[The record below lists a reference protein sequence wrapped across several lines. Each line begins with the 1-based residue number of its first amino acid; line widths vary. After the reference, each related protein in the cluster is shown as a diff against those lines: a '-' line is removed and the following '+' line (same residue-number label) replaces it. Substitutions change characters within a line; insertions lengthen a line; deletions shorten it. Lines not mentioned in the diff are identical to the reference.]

1 MRSKD
6 KGKLDK
12 LSAFI
17 KEYAHDNN
25 GTMPVLSE
33 IMDYM
38 GMSKSVAYRYMIEL
52 KERGTLEYSG
62 KGTMRLSETE
72 SFFRRYNSIKVPVY
86 GSVICGTPEEERQ
99 YNEGYLALPEEWV
112 NGECFLLR
120 AKGDSM
126 IGVGVED
133 GDLLLVRK
141 TIEAV
146 NGQRVIA
153 LTEEGNTFKT
163 FFREPDGRVR
173 LHAENPEYKD
183 IYPRRL
189 TIQGIVM
196 KVIKDMH

>member
-17 KEYAHDNN
+17 KEYAHDND

-120 AKGDSM
+120 AKGDYLS
-126 IGVGVED
+126 E
-133 GDLLLVRK
+133 
-141 TIEAV
+141 
-146 NGQRVIA
+146 
-153 LTEEGNTFKT
+153 
-163 FFREPDGRVR
+163 
-173 LHAENPEYKD
+173 
-183 IYPRRL
+183 RRL
-189 TIQGIVM
+189 KQWTVSA
-196 KVIKDMH
+196 